1 MEKIEFIQL
10 MDSKVKLVRTEY
22 GLTQDVM
29 ASILGIS
36 KKTLVEVEK
45 RRISM
50 GWTNAVAIACIF
62 SDSTVI
68 RDSIGE
74 DVGDIII
81 ALSFRDVVVTY
92 PKTWGG
98 ILWWKTIEEVEPFR
112 VQQNLLSR
120 HYRILDDENRRMY
133 ASFDLGETE
142 RTLNELLQCKTKP
155 RNPLGMKGGNQIES
169 ME

>member
-1 MEKIEFIQL
+1 MTKIEFIQL
-10 MDSKVKLVRTEY
+10 MDNKIKLVRTEY
-22 GLTQDVM
+22 GLTQEVM

-45 RRISM
+45 RRTSM
-50 GWTNAVAIACIF
+50 GWTNAVAMACIF
-62 SDSTVI
+62 ADSTVI

-74 DVGDIII
+74 DVGDMII

-98 ILWWKTIEEVEPFR
+98 ILWWKTIKETGPFR
-112 VQQNLLSR
+112 MQQNLLSR
-120 HYRILDDENRRMY
+120 HYRILDDSNRRMY
-133 ASFDLGETE
+133 ASFDLSETE
-142 RTLNELLQCKTKP
+142 KTLDELFQNKSKP
-155 RNPLGMKGGNQIES
+155 RNPLGMKGGNQIDS